1 MNQVYSILQIE
12 KGHLLNLKLIYL
24 KFLDIT
30 FFFHNTFK
38 TPCLKGIFGE
48 IWNMVIPAYSDIVC
62 DLEYGER
69 GFSLHALQSV
79 EFAPYFA
86 SWGDADLPLDKRGV
100 GTVLVLKVFPKTYKF
115 A

>member
-12 KGHLLNLKLIYL
+12 KGHRLNLKLIYL
-24 KFLDIT
+24 KFLDMT

-69 GFSLHALQSV
+69 DFHCMPCSLWNLHHILLAGEMLIS
-79 EFAPYFA
+79 
-86 SWGDADLPLDKRGV
+86 L
-100 GTVLVLKVFPKTYKF
+100 
-115 A
+115 